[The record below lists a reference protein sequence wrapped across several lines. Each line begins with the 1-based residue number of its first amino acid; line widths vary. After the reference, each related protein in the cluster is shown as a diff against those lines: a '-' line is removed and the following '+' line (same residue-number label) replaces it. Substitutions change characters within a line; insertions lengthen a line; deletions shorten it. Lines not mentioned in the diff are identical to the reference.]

1 MSARRNLV
9 AGLMVLAG
17 IAGIAGIAVRGPAA
31 AAPPAGGVVAITGAK
46 VYTMGRGGTLD
57 DATVV
62 FENGRI
68 RAVGKGIA
76 IPAGARTIDARGKV
90 VTPGLFDSLTQIG
103 LVEVNA
109 VPGTRDGTEESD
121 HLTAAFDVA
130 DALNPRSVLIPI
142 NRIEG
147 LTRAVVAPT
156 PGKSLIAGRGA
167 VIHLGMGPDLLVRSP
182 VAMFAVLG
190 EEGSRRAGGSRAGAM
205 LLLRSALDD
214 ALDYAAHKAAWERA
228 ERRPYALSHLDL
240 EALVPVARGALPLVV
255 AVERASDIEAAL
267 RLAKERRLKLILAGA
282 DEGWMVADQIA
293 AAKVPVLLNPLE
305 DRPSNFEKLGATLEN
320 AARLHR
326 AGVTFAFMTGDSH
339 NARNLR
345 QGAGNAVAY
354 GLPWDEAL
362 KAMTVNPARIWHLED
377 HLGSLEPGKEADL
390 VIWDG
395 DPLEVTTGA
404 VQVFIRGVEMP
415 MKSRQTE
422 LRDRYKNLGGPLP
435 PAYQKP

>member
-1 MSARRNLV
+1 MSARQRSLW
-9 AGLMVLAG
+9 AGLSVLACLTAIG
-17 IAGIAGIAVRGPAA
+17 SPAPAA
-31 AAPPAGGVVAITGAK
+31 TASGVVAITGAK
-46 VYTMGRGGTLD
+46 VYTLGRAGTLD

-62 FENGRI
+62 LENGRI

-90 VTPGLFDSLTQIG
+90 VTPGLFDSFTQIG

-109 VPGTRDGTEESD
+109 VPGTRDGSEQSD
-121 HLTAAFDVA
+121 HITAAFDVA
-130 DALNPRSVLIPI
+130 DALNPRSVLLPV

-167 VIHLGMGPDLLVRSP
+167 VIHLGVGPDLLVRSP

-190 EEGSRRAGGSRAGAM
+190 EEGARLAGGSRAGAI
-205 LLLRSALDD
+205 LLLRQALDD

-240 EALVPVARGALPLVV
+240 EALVPVARGELPLVV
-255 AVERASDIEAAL
+255 TVDRASDIEAAL
-267 RLAKERRLKLILAGA
+267 RLAKERRLKLILASA
-282 DEGWMVADQIA
+282 DEAWRVADQIA
-293 AAKVPVLLNPLE
+293 AAKVPVLLNPL
-305 DRPSNFEKLGATLEN
+305 DDLPTSFEKLGATLEN

-326 AGVTFAFMTGDSH
+326 AGVTFAFMSGDSH

-362 KAMTVNPARIWHLED
+362 KAMTVNPARIWHLD
-377 HLGSLEPGKEADL
+377 DRLGSLEPGKEADL

-404 VQVFIRGVEMP
+404 VQVFIRGVEIP

-435 PAYQKP
+435 PAYDKP